1 MAAWNIAVV
10 GATGAVGS
18 NIIQLLEERQFPV
31 AELFAFATEDNL
43 GESIRFNGKSIK
55 VQTLA
60 NFDWSQVNIAFFTAG
75 AAVSELYAYQAADMG
90 CIVIDT
96 SDYFTRSP
104 EVPLIVP
111 NVNDKDLIDYR
122 NGNIIAIANAIVS
135 QLLRT
140 VTAITE
146 IENILQ
152 LHVNSYLPAS
162 FYGKKA
168 IDSLAGQS
176 ARLLNGLTIEDK
188 QLAFN
193 LQPVV
198 NNTTMLLSEEQL
210 LQQCRRVLGNNQ
222 LPISFDFIDVP
233 VFYGLSQSI
242 NLSLN
247 YPIDLEQL
255 PIDLAQS
262 SDIALSD
269 NQVPTPVQPQEAALK
284 LKIGNVRYA
293 YGMPELLQLWTVS
306 DNVRYLGSL
315 MAIETAECLIEN
327 YL

>member
-18 NIIQLLEERQFPV
+18 NIIELLEERQFPV
-31 AELFAFATEDNL
+31 SELFAFATEDHF
-43 GESIRFNGKSIK
+43 GEAIRFNGKSIK
-55 VQTLA
+55 IQTLA
-60 NFDWSQVNIAFFTAG
+60 DFDWSRVNIAFFTAG
-75 AAVSELYAYQAADMG
+75 ADVAELYAYQAADMG

-104 EVPLIVP
+104 DVPLIVP

-122 NGNIIAIANAIVS
+122 NGNIIAIANGIVS

-140 VTAITE
+140 VTAITDR
-146 IENILQ
+146 ENVIQ

-162 FYGKKA
+162 FYGKKS

-176 ARLLNGLTIEDK
+176 ARLLNGLAIEEK

-198 NNTTMLLSEEQL
+198 DKVTLLSEEAL
-210 LQQCRRVLGNNQ
+210 LQQCRRVIGNHQ

-242 NLSLN
+242 NLTLH

-255 PIDLAQS
+255 PRDLAQLP
-262 SDIALSD
+262 DIELSAID
-269 NQVPTPVQPQEAALK
+269 VPTPVQRQDTSLK
-284 LKIGNVRYA
+284 LKIGNLRYA
-293 YGMPELLQLWTVS
+293 YGVPELLQLWAVS
-306 DNVRYLGSL
+306 DNVRYLGGL
-315 MAIETAECLIEN
+315 MAIETAERLIED